1 MTGLYAQRAILDLAS
16 LAAPRVNNRVAC
28 DVMSSR
34 QNSWPWLELG
44 GGTEIKENNIPRKKT
59 FSFNRGGKH

>member
-16 LAAPRVNNRVAC
+16 LAASPGNRVAC

-44 GGTEIKENNIPRKKT
+44 GGTEIKENPRKNT
-59 FSFNRGGKH
+59 LSFGGKH